1 MAKIIYAATPFRME
15 SLKDKICDFIQEQGH
30 FPLHPF
36 NALPMT
42 RYNYRNFKRQDIM
55 RVCYGMITLSDEL
68 WIFGLGSGS
77 FDEWLKAGEIIIPR
91 KSFVKQFDPLWQE
104 YSKKEKYQVGRF
116 KGILNEILST

>member
-1 MAKIIYAATPFRME
+1 
-15 SLKDKICDFIQEQGH
+15 
-30 FPLHPF
+30 
-36 NALPMT
+36 
-42 RYNYRNFKRQDIM
+42 M
-55 RVCYGMITLSDEL
+55 RLCYGMIILSDEL

-77 FDEWLKAGEIIIPR
+77 FDEWLKAGEIAIPR